1 MKNGRAAAAQLPAE
15 VASRITFQEHD
26 FFKAQPERGAEVYLL
41 RTVLHDWQDDDA
53 VAILR
58 NLTGVMSSGSRLI
71 IMDMVLPRPGS
82 MASSQERMLR
92 ARDMTMLETFNSL
105 ERDEEDWK
113 RLLATADRGMTL
125 RCIRRPTGGSV
136 LSLLDIVYKA

>member
-1 MKNGRAAAAQLPAE
+1 MKNGEAAAAQLPGE

-26 FFKAQPERGAEVYLL
+26 FFKVQPERGAEVYLL

-92 ARDMTMLETFNSL
+92 ARDMTMLETFNSM

-125 RCIRRPTGGSV
+125 HGIRKPSGSL
-136 LSLLDIVYKA
+136 LSLLDIVYKI